1 MKRATILTM
10 TVLVPGLLLTT
21 LAIAEP
27 HRQVLQD
34 SEMQTPGEVLF
45 YPADLKTS
53 GTVPDEHYGM
63 APHREEKTVPRIP
76 VQQSPEM
83 QTPGVVET
91 SPAGGI

>member
-1 MKRATILTM
+1 MKRATILTV

-21 LAIAEP
+21 LAMAEP
-27 HRQVLQD
+27 YRQVLQAP
-34 SEMQTPGEVLF
+34 EMQTPGQVLF

-53 GTVPDEHYGM
+53 GTLTDEHYGI
-63 APHREEKTVPRIP
+63 APHREEKTVPRTP